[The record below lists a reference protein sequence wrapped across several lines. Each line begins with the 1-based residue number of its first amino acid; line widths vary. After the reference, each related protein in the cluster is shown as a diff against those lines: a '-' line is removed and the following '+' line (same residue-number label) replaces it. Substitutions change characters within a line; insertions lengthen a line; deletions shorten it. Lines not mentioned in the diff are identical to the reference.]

1 MERPRLLA
9 RVARGDVED
18 AFNAVRI
25 QSRKVSRRANA
36 SNEDAGKV
44 LVAINLNDG
53 WVRGV
58 GL

>member
-1 MERPRLLA
+1 LLA